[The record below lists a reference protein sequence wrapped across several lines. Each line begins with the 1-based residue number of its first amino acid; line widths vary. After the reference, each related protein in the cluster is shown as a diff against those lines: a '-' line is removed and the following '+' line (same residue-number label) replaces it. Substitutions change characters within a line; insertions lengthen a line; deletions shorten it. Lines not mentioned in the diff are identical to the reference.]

1 METLVEMLLKL
12 VIFWDGIVRC
22 DILRV
27 LGYCVVGN
35 ENDCGTVVRLRMKTW
50 IELLY
55 VCVRVYYLLE
65 VTF

>member
-12 VIFWDGIVRC
+12 VIFWHRIVRC

-27 LGYCVVGN
+27 LGYGVVGN

-55 VCVRVYYLLE
+55 VCVWVYYLLE